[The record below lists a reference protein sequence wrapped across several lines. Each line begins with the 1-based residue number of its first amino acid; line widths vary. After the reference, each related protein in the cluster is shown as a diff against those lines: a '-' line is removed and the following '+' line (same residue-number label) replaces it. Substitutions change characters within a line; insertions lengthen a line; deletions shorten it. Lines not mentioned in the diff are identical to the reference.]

1 MSMIWASSQ
10 LIVGYYFERYRP
22 MANGFSCSG
31 GGAGIV
37 LFTFLNSWLVPII
50 GWRNMLRTQAGLIML
65 ILLMVVAYVEV
76 APTQVGMY
84 HLPGSS
90 DTSSDEYYG
99 NFYVHDYLRQSA
111 MTAKSRSILS
121 TYEPRP
127 KKKGCAKF
135 CPSCSNCCW
144 RRRKKSQNADEQN
157 LLIRPAP
164 LEREDLFYTGPAEY
178 EKPHSKENVDG
189 KEFLLM
195 GSDKNVSVVL
205 RINSL
210 QLKNTTNF
218 HLDPASEL
226 WHQEHSCG

>member
-1 MSMIWASSQ
+1 MIWASSQ

-121 TYEPRP
+121 TYEPHPKRKDAPSSAPPVRTVVGGGGRSRKMLMSRICSSARRP
-127 KKKGCAKF
+127 WSGRISSIRVLPNTKSRTA
-135 CPSCSNCCW
+135 
-144 RRRKKSQNADEQN
+144 RRTSTARSS
-157 LLIRPAP
+157 
-164 LEREDLFYTGPAEY
+164 Y
-178 EKPHSKENVDG
+178 
-189 KEFLLM
+189 
-195 GSDKNVSVVL
+195 
-205 RINSL
+205 
-210 QLKNTTNF
+210 
-218 HLDPASEL
+218 
-226 WHQEHSCG
+226 